1 MSNEQAN
8 TSEQARSQNQIGI
21 RNCSPG
27 VDCAARTV
35 KGVVQEIEYPAS
47 RVLIAVAKR
56 NLNLLDMPSLEVPAI
71 LGVHKEIRL
80 AHIKVK
86 VDRIKR
92 HERREQ
98 RRRTRGCAA
107 ASNQIAYRNEM
118 RAHASCERR
127 RNPAMVEVELCIA
140 DSGFGFFDHAP
151 PLPLI
156 RYTLAYIFDLSS
168 VALLQIF

>member
-8 TSEQARSQNQIGI
+8 TSEQAGSQNQIGI

-35 KGVVQEIEYPAS
+35 KGVVQEIEYAAS
-47 RVLIAVAKR
+47 RVLIAVAER

-71 LGVHKEIRL
+71 LGVHEEIGL

-92 HERREQ
+92 NERREQ
-98 RRRTRGCAA
+98 CRRTRRCAT
-107 ASNQIAYRNEM
+107 ASN
-118 RAHASCERR
+118 
-127 RNPAMVEVELCIA
+127 
-140 DSGFGFFDHAP
+140 
-151 PLPLI
+151 
-156 RYTLAYIFDLSS
+156 
-168 VALLQIF
+168 

>member
-1 MSNEQAN
+1 MTRSFAAN
-8 TSEQARSQNQIGI
+8 TSEKAGSQNQIGI

-35 KGVVQEIEYPAS
+35 KDIVQKIEYTVS
-47 RVLIAVAKR
+47 RVLLVVAKR

-71 LGVHKEIRL
+71 LGVHEEIGL

-92 HERREQ
+92 HERCQ
-98 RRRTRGCAA
+98 QCRRTRRCAT

-118 RAHASCERR
+118 RAHAPCERR

-140 DSGFGFFDHAP
+140 DSGFGLFDRGARG
-151 PLPLI
+151 PLI
-156 RYTLAYIFDLSS
+156 GNALVNVFD
-168 VALLQIF
+168 